1 MHEVLRHDV
10 ATGVDLDDVRVVRAG
25 EVASLRRSSPDRAIV
40 ALSRSSI
47 PGEAIAAQ
55 LAGADVVLPCADG
68 ETPSPD
74 DLVAARSAARVL
86 AGRAAVAREETR
98 RAAHEIAG
106 NASAV
111 AMAAQLL
118 AEEAPGRSRQLQSLA
133 TQGAELAWRAGRAA
147 RSGSGPLE
155 PLDIVAVA
163 RSLCRA
169 TRAGD
174 VMPSVDVVGRGVAR
188 ILVDRV
194 RFARA
199 MTSVLVNA
207 RRAGSTS
214 IAVRVHH
221 DPSVADAVEITVTD
235 DGHGLPEGWNAGA
248 ALRPFATGWEVP
260 GDGLGLTE
268 AAEFAVDHGGTL
280 TIDSRAGAPGSQVR
294 LRLPGVPPRPVPA
307 GAPLAP
313 PIVEAD
319 WSVVRILE
327 GIARRD
333 PVENSLAA
341 LVTAMEQRLPGSTC
355 SILLLDQATGTL
367 QHGAGERLP
376 APYRA
381 EIDGV
386 RIGPFAGSCGTA
398 AFTRSE
404 VIAADITTDVRWVDY
419 RAVALRHGLGSCW
432 STPILDVDRGIVL
445 GTFAVYHAVR
455 WVPDAAATELVQRLT
470 HVAAVAIGTAELHE
484 QLVESE
490 ARFRSTFETA
500 GLGIALVDPEGRIQ
514 QANAALTGMA
524 GRRVTGLRLVDVVDV
539 DDARAIEVAMATAL
553 DPSSAPGSG
562 PAAITDRLP
571 PAEVRLWVA
580 GRDEPLW
587 AALGG
592 SLIRGRDGDPRLICI
607 ELFDLTERRR
617 VAQAR
622 RERAVAEAANHAKS
636 DLLALVSHE
645 LRTPLNAVI
654 GFAQLLGAAGLTEQ
668 QQRDGVGHILGAGR
682 HLLRLINDLI
692 DLTGAETGQLRLAAR
707 PVALSE
713 AVREAL
719 EIVAGL
725 AAARCVTLSGPE
737 DGPVE
742 WVRAD
747 RQRLLQVLLNLIGN
761 GIKFTPAGGRVTV
774 RVERGAVMVTDTGPG
789 IEPDQLERLFTP
801 FHRASDTGAEGS
813 GLGLALSQRLTVAMG
828 GRLTVASDI
837 GVGSTFRVE
846 LAACSP
852 EHIEAPVPEGAA
864 SVHGPRGRVLYLEDD
879 GASRQLLASA
889 LSRWP
894 AVSLDLARTCAEAR
908 SLVAEYPVDL
918 LVIDIELPDGNGWDL
933 LRELTDRHGREVP
946 PAVVVTAG
954 RRTVPPDVEAV
965 AVFGKPLVIDE
976 VLAAISRQLA
986 ALAPS

>member
-1 MHEVLRHDV
+1 MHEVLQHDV
-10 ATGVDLDDVRVVRAG
+10 ATEVDPDEVRVVRAG

-55 LAGADVVLPCADG
+55 LAGADVVLPSADG
-68 ETPSPD
+68 ETPSAD
-74 DLVAARSAARVL
+74 DLAAACAAARVL
-86 AGRAAVAREETR
+86 AGRAAIQREETR

-118 AEEAPGRSRQLQSLA
+118 AADAPRRSSQLQALA
-133 TQGAELAWRAGRAA
+133 AQGAELAWRAGRAA
-147 RSGSGPLE
+147 RSGRGPLE
-155 PLDIVAVA
+155 LLDIVAAV

-169 TRAGD
+169 TRSGD
-174 VMPSVDVVGRGVAR
+174 VVPTVDVVGRKAVHA
-188 ILVDRV
+188 LVDRV

-214 IAVRVHH
+214 IAVRVQH
-221 DPSVADAVEITVTD
+221 DPTTADAVEIMVTD
-235 DGHGLPEGWNAGA
+235 DGYGLPDGWDEGA
-248 ALRPFATGWEVP
+248 ALRPFATGWAVP

-280 TIDSRAGAPGSQVR
+280 AIGPRAGASGSQVR
-294 LRLPGVPPRPVPA
+294 LWLPGAPPRA
-307 GAPLAP
+307 ATTRAPLASP
-313 PIVEAD
+313 VVETD
-319 WSVVRILE
+319 WSVARILE

-333 PVENSLAA
+333 PLEHSLAA

-355 SILLLDQATGTL
+355 SILLLDQATSTL

-381 EIDGV
+381 EIDGL
-386 RIGPFAGSCGTA
+386 RIGPFVGSCGTA
-398 AFTRSE
+398 AFTQSE
-404 VIAADITTDVRWVDY
+404 IITSDISTDVRWIDF
-419 RAVALRHGLGSCW
+419 RAVALRHGLASCW
-432 STPILDVDRGIVL
+432 STPILDVDRGVVL
-445 GTFAVYHAVR
+445 GTFAVYHAAS
-455 WVPDAAATELVQRLT
+455 WVPDSAATELVQRLT

-490 ARFRSTFETA
+490 ARFRSTFETT
-500 GLGIALVDPEGRIQ
+500 GLGIALIDPEGRIQ
-514 QANAALTGMA
+514 QANAALMVMA
-524 GRRVTGLRLVDVVDV
+524 SRRVTGLRLADVVDA
-539 DDARAIEVAMATAL
+539 DDARAIEAAMSAAL
-553 DPSSAPGSG
+553 DAPSG
-562 PAAITDRLP
+562 PGASTDRLP
-571 PAEVRLWVA
+571 PAEVRVWIA

-587 AALGG
+587 AAFGG
-592 SLIRGRDGDPRLICI
+592 SLIRGRDGDPRHFCI

-622 RERAVAEAANHAKS
+622 RERAVAEAANRAKS

-654 GFAQLLGAAGLTEQ
+654 GFAQLIGAGGLTER
-668 QQRDGVGHILGAGR
+668 QQRDGVGYILGAGR

-692 DLTGAETGQLRLAAR
+692 DLTGAETGQLRLAAE
-707 PVALSE
+707 PVAVSE
-713 AVREAL
+713 VVREAL

-725 AAARCVTLSGPE
+725 AEERRVTLRGPD
-737 DGPVE
+737 DGPAD

-761 GIKFTPAGGRVTV
+761 GIKFTPAGGRATV
-774 RVERGAVMVTDTGPG
+774 GVDRGAVVVTDTGPG

-813 GLGLALSQRLTVAMG
+813 GLGLALSQRLTAAMG
-828 GRLTVASDI
+828 GHMTVASGI
-837 GVGSTFRVE
+837 GAGSTFRVE

-852 EHIEAPVPEGAA
+852 EPAAVPRPGA
-864 SVHGPRGRVLYLEDD
+864 
-879 GASRQLLASA
+879 
-889 LSRWP
+889 
-894 AVSLDLARTCAEAR
+894 
-908 SLVAEYPVDL
+908 
-918 LVIDIELPDGNGWDL
+918 
-933 LRELTDRHGREVP
+933 
-946 PAVVVTAG
+946 
-954 RRTVPPDVEAV
+954 
-965 AVFGKPLVIDE
+965 
-976 VLAAISRQLA
+976 AAISR
-986 ALAPS
+986 